1 MAALDPP
8 VNRKSE
14 AMDTEITGRQFFDAI
29 NDRNFQMMATLL
41 DADAEMLFP
50 KTQPL
55 IGRKRIFQFLRL
67 LFRKYPQLAFT
78 VRRSIRQEDRVAI
91 HWTNRGRTRTGEPY
105 ENEGV
110 TLMELSDGRI
120 RFISDFF
127 KDTDKF

>member
-1 MAALDPP
+1 
-8 VNRKSE
+8 
-14 AMDTEITGRQFFDAI
+14 MDTEFTGRQFFDAI
-29 NDRNFQMMATLL
+29 NDRDFQLMDSLL

-55 IGRKRIFQFLRL
+55 IGRKRILQFLRL
-67 LFRKYPQLAFT
+67 LFRKYPQLAFS
-78 VRRSIRQEDRVAI
+78 VHQSIRQEDRLAI
-91 HWTNRGRTRTGEPY
+91 HWTNRGKTRAGEPY

-110 TLMELSDGRI
+110 TWMELSEGRI